1 MNKKMVI
8 IAGAL
13 TAVLGGAGAVYF
25 LYPGLLPGVAR
36 AKEQEFHKE
45 GKAGEEK
52 KREPEVNADLEV
64 FVVNLTGSG
73 PARYLRTTVSL
84 GVKSEKE
91 KEVIKEASGP
101 IRDAIIMYL
110 SQRKA
115 EELLDPAGKAKV
127 RADLHKEVNGALGS
141 PVVSNVYFK
150 EFLIQ

>member
-1 MNKKMVI
+1 MNKKIII

-13 TAVLGGAGAVYF
+13 TVVLGGAGGVYF
-25 LYPGLLPGVAR
+25 LYPGLLPGFAR
-36 AKEQEFHKE
+36 PKEQESHKE
-45 GKAGEEK
+45 GKGGEKK
-52 KREPEVNADLEV
+52 KREPQVDADLDV

-73 PARYLRTTVSL
+73 PSRYLRTTLSL

-127 RADLHKEVNGALGS
+127 RADLHKEVNNAIGS
-141 PVVSNVYFK
+141 QVVSN
-150 EFLIQ
+150 